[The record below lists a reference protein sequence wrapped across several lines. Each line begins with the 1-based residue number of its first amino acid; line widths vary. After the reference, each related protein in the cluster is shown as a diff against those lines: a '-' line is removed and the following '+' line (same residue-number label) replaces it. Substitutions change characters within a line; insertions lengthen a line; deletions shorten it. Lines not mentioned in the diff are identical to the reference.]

1 MLQKPHVYEC
11 TVNMEKAVLTRFLP
25 VIEHKRRRVGAEP
38 EYWLIIP
45 WEWAFG
51 AGRLN
56 VMALWNFLRLGST
69 VTIGE
74 TATPCPNSLETMSDS
89 IP

>member
-1 MLQKPHVYEC
+1 M
-11 TVNMEKAVLTRFLP
+11 
-25 VIEHKRRRVGAEP
+25 EHKSRRVGAEP

-45 WEWAFG
+45 CEWALG

-56 VMALWNFLRLGST
+56 VMALWNLRRLGST

-74 TATPCPNSLETMSDS
+74 TATPCPSNLDTSSASMACACVSQFH
-89 IP
+89 